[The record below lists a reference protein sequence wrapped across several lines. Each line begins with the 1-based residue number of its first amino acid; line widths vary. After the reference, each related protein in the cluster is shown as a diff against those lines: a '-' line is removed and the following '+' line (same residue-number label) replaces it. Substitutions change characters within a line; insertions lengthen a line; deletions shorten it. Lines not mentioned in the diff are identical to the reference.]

1 MLCRDKSSASA
12 LPRMSQWR
20 GQRCFAVRGPCSAPD
35 SSSHVPEEATGV
47 ALQSKSL
54 KPIPVARAVRA
65 LSISTPG
72 SIPVHHPPPITPASP
87 CPGAAPCKHCRSCVN
102 TGSRYFPHLSLAD
115 RRAAPFPRK
124 NKPTQW
130 RRRVQQV
137 FPQISS
143 MSREV
148 AVNRLT
154 AQRQPWKFLTA
165 SFLSQIHTSAFPPG
179 P

>member
-1 MLCRDKSSASA
+1 MGVAGDA
-12 LPRMSQWR
+12 LQ
-20 GQRCFAVRGPCSAPD
+20 GQRLSPS
-35 SSSHVPEEATGV
+35 SSSHVPGEVTGV
-47 ALQSKSL
+47 GLQSQSL
-54 KPIPVARAVRA
+54 KPIPWARAAGA
-65 LSISTPG
+65 LSIGTPG
-72 SIPVHHPPPITPASP
+72 PVPFHDPPPITPASP
-87 CPGAAPCKHCRSCVN
+87 CPGAAPSKHCRSCVN
-102 TGSRYFPHLSLAD
+102 TGPRYFPHLSLAD

>member
-1 MLCRDKSSASA
+1 MPCRDKGSAPA
-12 LPRMSQWR
+12 LPHASQGRSQGWVCSHRSLLRPWLLLTCPR
-20 GQRCFAVRGPCSAPD
+20 GGHRGGFAVAVTETHSLGSCCRSPLHRHTRTRPCA
-35 SSSHVPEEATGV
+35 
-47 ALQSKSL
+47 
-54 KPIPVARAVRA
+54 
-65 LSISTPG
+65 
-72 SIPVHHPPPITPASP
+72 HPPPITPAFP

-102 TGSRYFPHLSLAD
+102 TGPRYFPHLSLAD